1 MSTQP
6 EFAFRAE
13 DGTYHASPAE
23 ARAYNLC
30 RDAVAAFI
38 QPPQT
43 HLQRPQFPSLL
54 AALSEKPLR
63 DKLIALLARHG
74 FVWENA

>member
-1 MSTQP
+1 MGL

-23 ARAYNLC
+23 VRAYNLC
-30 RDAVAAFI
+30 RDAVAVFM

-43 HLQRPQFPSLL
+43 HMQRPQFPPLL
-54 AALSEKPLR
+54 VALSDKQLR

-74 FVWENA
+74 FVWEAAA